1 MMSLMRTFTPAMRLY
16 RDMMT
21 GIGKLPE
28 RRHMIAITFDDGNP
42 SDYDAFKMMQERG
55 CRGTSFIIG
64 SRVREDDDPN
74 PNVLTKSQI
83 REMAASGWEI
93 GCHTWT
99 HPISGEGLPGRP
111 VDEIIDQI
119 VTNKAFLEGLTG
131 HPVLTHAIPGG
142 KYDENLVNMYGAFFI
157 GVRSSDGPGITYYGE
172 WDRVYRARSTWM
184 DYASRTVAS
193 LKKAV
198 DDFLAG
204 DPGLL
209 VISGHSLRPEGPPD
223 EGDHRLSLSELTEVV
238 DHIVL
243 YKKQG
248 VLDVVTFAEGIF
260 RIKSG

>member
-1 MMSLMRTFTPAMRLY
+1 MSLMRTFTPAMRLY
-16 RDMMT
+16 RDIMT
-21 GIGKLPE
+21 KMEKLQK
-28 RRHMIAITFDDGNP
+28 RRHMITIAFDDGNP

-55 CRGTSFIIG
+55 CRGTSFIVG
-64 SRVREDDDPN
+64 AWVREDDDPN
-74 PNVLTKSQI
+74 PNRLTKSQI
-83 REMAASGWEI
+83 REMAASGWEF
-93 GCHTWT
+93 GCHSWS
-99 HPISGEGLPGRP
+99 HPISGEGLPGLP
-111 VDEIIDQI
+111 VSEIIDQI
-119 VTNKAFLEGLTG
+119 VTNKAFLEDLTG
-131 HPVLTHAIPGG
+131 RPVLTHAIPGG

-184 DYASRTVAS
+184 DYASRTVAN

-204 DPGLL
+204 EPGLF

-223 EGDHRLSLSELTEVV
+223 EGDNRLSLSELTELV
-238 DHIVL
+238 DHIVQ

>member
-1 MMSLMRTFTPAMRLY
+1 MSLMRTFTPAMRVY
-16 RDMMT
+16 RDMMA
-21 GIGKLPE
+21 GMGKFQE

-74 PNVLTKSQI
+74 PKNLTKSQI

-99 HPISGEGLPGRP
+99 HPVGGEGLPGLP
-111 VDEIIDQI
+111 VSEIVDQI

-131 HPVLTHAIPGG
+131 RPVLTHAIPGG
-142 KYDENLVNMYGAFFI
+142 KYDENLVNLYGAFFI

-184 DYASRTVAS
+184 DYASRTVSS
-193 LKKAV
+193 LKRAV

-209 VISGHSLRPEGPPD
+209 VISGHSLRPEGTPD